1 MQKQGPHLRA
11 DFLCL
16 KVILSKGRWL
26 DRTTSLVSSFV
37 QLVLITTQDFL
48 CHSIWFSKY
57 SKKWTLLDISFMN
70 SVHFAKISF
79 FWSIYIYR
87 GYILLARVFPETL
100 SLSRGKPQNFFKL
113 HTLRGKENHLI
124 SQVII
129 TPSRSFDL
137 IISCNFQFIAAMHT
151 NSYSRLL
158 KKFISIWLFKISDFT
173 EGLKF
178 GNRF

>member
-79 FWSIYIYR
+79 FWSIYIYIR
-87 GYILLARVFPETL
+87 AI
-100 SLSRGKPQNFFKL
+100 FFYQEFFQKHWVWVEESPRIFL
-113 HTLRGKENHLI
+113 NCIRWGKENHLI

-173 EGLKF
+173 KGLKF